1 MSRRLVPVQ
10 LGVIPARYESQR
22 FPGKPLVDI
31 LGKPMVV
38 RTWEQAKKAASLD
51 FVVVATDDRRIANAC
66 RQAGAEVVMTSPD
79 CPNGEIQG
87 CSTGFELFE
96 LNGDCSMLSIFARN

>member
-1 MSRRLVPVQ
+1 MQ

-38 RTWEQAKKAASLD
+38 RTWEQVNHASLMHGLCKLLKIVRQKVEAFGTRQKKREGID
-51 FVVVATDDRRIANAC
+51 SDLNHLQPSSQKLLMGGIAIRLRMLHGYEVKRRISA
-66 RQAGAEVVMTSPD
+66 
-79 CPNGEIQG
+79 
-87 CSTGFELFE
+87 
-96 LNGDCSMLSIFARN
+96 